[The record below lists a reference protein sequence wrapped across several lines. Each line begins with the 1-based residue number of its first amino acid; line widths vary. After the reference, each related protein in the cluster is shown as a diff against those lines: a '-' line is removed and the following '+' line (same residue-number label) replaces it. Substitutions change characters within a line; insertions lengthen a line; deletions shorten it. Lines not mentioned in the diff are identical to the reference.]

1 MTAPVLV
8 RRRLTKV
15 DRVQFA
21 KDSNISDLQEMA
33 ASEKAFVDADS
44 ITPAMMRCLT
54 HQKAEI
60 CLAAVMTRLFA
71 DS

>member
-33 ASEKAFVDADS
+33 ASEKGF
-44 ITPAMMRCLT
+44 C
-54 HQKAEI
+54 
-60 CLAAVMTRLFA
+60 
-71 DS
+71 